1 MKKFLLI
8 GLSAALCVAVLE
20 VGLRLYGFGHP
31 VLYVPDQAVG
41 YRLKPSQIAMAP
53 IGEFYINDLGLRDRR
68 NLAEYDPNIQ
78 RVLVLGDSVTWGGI
92 RINDAGVFTFKVDNE
107 LEQAEIINAGVNGF
121 SVYQMTALYREYLQE
136 LKPGVIVL
144 YVIPGDFYRPPITD
158 LVRSS
163 PAFPKE
169 RPALALTAALS
180 ASRIVIA
187 SRFDWDWAM
196 PPSPV
201 EAREALDGKARVAR
215 NIQAIVEL
223 KESLSS
229 GQRLLV
235 VVSPFRDLPENP
247 PLPDDVA
254 IVLERE
260 SIELVQ
266 LDSPELLAE
275 ENFVDHI
282 HLSETGH
289 ARVAEKLVEALKP
302 LLKQP

>member
-1 MKKFLLI
+1 MMLPGLLAIVFPVIIGFAAGRGRLGRHARRRHRHGVMLGIQTANSGGAMDNAKKYIEEGHF
-8 GLSAALCVAVLE
+8 GGKNSEAHKAAVVGDTVGDPLKDTVGTVDQHPHQADVRDLAGARAV
-20 VGLRLYGFGHP
+20 VRG
-31 VLYVPDQAVG
+31 
-41 YRLKPSQIAMAP
+41 
-53 IGEFYINDLGLRDRR
+53 
-68 NLAEYDPNIQ
+68 
-78 RVLVLGDSVTWGGI
+78 
-92 RINDAGVFTFKVDNE
+92 
-107 LEQAEIINAGVNGF
+107 
-121 SVYQMTALYREYLQE
+121 
-136 LKPGVIVL
+136 
-144 YVIPGDFYRPPITD
+144 TD